1 MMKTVRGKIIKIILK
16 KHLGSWGFFH
26 SPFLMALVSA
36 LLLVSVVIGEAAEQK
51 TPATQ
56 KPPAPQAP
64 TAIPLADVATR
75 ATEVSNLL
83 STMDTELAP
92 SPGIETIEKQ
102 LPGVSERIAL
112 ELAGTMSLIQ
122 KQPTLATIQAQQQ
135 LWQKRQRD
143 LTRWLNLL
151 TQRATQ
157 LQTSLNQLADLQKR
171 WSETRDTARMSKAP
185 VLILEEINTVLS
197 SLDTARTPLEAQ
209 RIAVLDLQSHV
220 ADGVAKCGTAL
231 AQIAKLQRR
240 AVGGL
245 LKRESLPI
253 WSADLRVQARAE
265 GSTPFR
271 EIAASSWSDINQYF
285 RDPSKGMLIH
295 IGLFMILAIL
305 LSAGRRQIRRWALA
319 GESSTFATTAFD
331 RPYATALVATLFV
344 ASSPN
349 LPTPSTVRQL
359 FSVLELAPMIRLT
372 LPVVDPGL
380 ISPLYAL
387 FFLFALNTVRQIFA
401 GMPLI
406 EQTAIMVEILA
417 GMAVLGWMLIFG
429 HLRQSQTKAPAST
442 RITRLR
448 AGAFIILLVLGVGLL
463 AAALGYIRLARLTT
477 SGLLIGGAL
486 ALTLYAYLRV
496 TGSVVAFALH
506 VWPLRLLRMVQRHR
520 DLVERRIYHVL
531 VLFAVAAWIIRF
543 LDYVGLF
550 QPTLSLGKAILA
562 VKLERGSISISLGDV
577 LAFLL
582 TLWVAYLFSN
592 FIRFLLQEDVY
603 PRMRIERGLSYAL
616 SSLLHYFILALGF
629 VVGLGVLGVDLTK
642 ITVLASAFGVGIGF
656 GLQSVVNNFVSGLIL
671 LFEQPIHVGDTVE
684 IGDLLGEVKR
694 IGIRSSVV
702 RTWRGAEIIVPNAQL
717 VSERVTNWTLSD
729 QLRRIDLPVGVNYGA
744 EPQEV
749 IKVLERVAA
758 AHPRVLKHPAPQG
771 LFVAYGDS
779 SINFELRAWTD
790 QFDTWYQ
797 TRSELAV
804 ALYKAVHDAG
814 MTFPFPQREVRL
826 LRDPEAGSTP
836 VPSAGVVQPLQTEE
850 QGKPPAGQKD
860 KAEGTEM

>member
-1 MMKTVRGKIIKIILK
+1 MHFSQVVQVVAFAVA
-16 KHLGSWGFFH
+16 FF
-26 SPFLMALVSA
+26 LAIALP
-36 LLLVSVVIGEAAEQK
+36 GGAAEQK
-51 TPATQ
+51 TPAAQ

-64 TAIPLADVATR
+64 AAIPLADVATR
-75 ATEVSNLL
+75 ATEVSDLL
-83 STMDTELAP
+83 RTMDIQLAP
-92 SPGIETIEKQ
+92 SPGIEKIEKQ
-102 LPGVSERIAL
+102 FPEVSERIAL
-112 ELAGTMSLIQ
+112 DLAGTMNLIQ

-135 LWQKRQRD
+135 LWQKRQLD

-157 LQTSLNQLADLQKR
+157 LQTSLNQLTDFQETWKA
-171 WSETRDTARMSKAP
+171 TRDTARMSKAP

-253 WSADLRVQARAE
+253 WSADLRMEARAE
-265 GSTPFR
+265 GSTRFR
-271 EIAASSWSDINQYF
+271 EIAAGSWSDINQYF

-295 IGLFMILAIL
+295 IGLFMILTIL

-331 RPYATALVATLFV
+331 RPYATALVVTLFV

-349 LPTPSTVRQL
+349 LSTPPTVRQL

-372 LPVVDPGL
+372 LPAVDPGV
-380 ISPLYAL
+380 ISGLYAL
-387 FFLFALNTVRQIFA
+387 VFLFALNTARQIFA
-401 GMPLI
+401 GVPLI
-406 EQTAIMVEILA
+406 EQAAIMLEILA

-429 HLRQSQTKAPAST
+429 HLRQSQTKSAASA
-442 RITRLR
+442 RLTRLR
-448 AGAFIILLVLGVGLL
+448 ASAFIILLVLGVGLL
-463 AAALGYIRLARLTT
+463 AGALGYIRLARLTT
-477 SGLLIGGAL
+477 SSLLIGGAL

-531 VLFAVAAWIIRF
+531 VLIAVLGWMIRF
-543 LDYVGLF
+543 LDYLGFF
-550 QPTLSLGKAILA
+550 QPALSLGKAILA
-562 VKLERGSISISLGDV
+562 AKLERGSISISFGDV

-616 SSLLHYFILALGF
+616 SSLLHYFILAIGF

-684 IGDLLGEVKR
+684 VGDLLGQVKR
-694 IGIRSSVV
+694 IGIRASTV
-702 RTWRGAEIIVPNAQL
+702 RTWQGADIIVPNSQL
-717 VSERVTNWTLSD
+717 ISDKVTNWTLSD
-729 QLRRIDLPVGVNYGA
+729 QLRRIDLPVGVNYSA
-744 EPQEV
+744 PPQEV

-758 AHPRVLKHPAPQG
+758 ANPRVLKHPAPQG
-771 LFVAYGDS
+771 LFVGYGDS

-804 ALYKAVHDAG
+804 ALYKAVYEAG

-826 LRDPEAGSTP
+826 LRDPEAGSTL
-836 VPSAGVVQPLQTEE
+836 VASSGVSQTSQPEE
-850 QGKPPAGQKD
+850 QRKPSPK
-860 KAEGTEM
+860 KKEGSE